1 MVDRGEMG
9 KGRACRGLVS
19 GEIVRGG
26 WRSGKGVCIAEVP
39 SNRLIEKHLTLLDA
53 SSKSFTGRFVGSR
66 ELSPR
71 DRDERRRNMMESRG
85 MPDASPIENTS
96 ATTLFLP
103 FTLSPSWA
111 YKCVLRVTRRKEGNR
126 RNEIVPCTRNR
137 PSRSANPPARL
148 SRRRVL
154 NIQNFL
160 RGRNFCILL
169 GECVPAGRRVWLRFL
184 HDLWFAAAVRRGD
197 FPAEDSPIFQ
207 GIRNPW
213 RNNAT
218 NVPFVKATVLAWK

>member
-39 SNRLIEKHLTLLDA
+39 SNRFIEKHLTLLDA

-66 ELSPR
+66 ELSSR

-137 PSRSANPPARL
+137 PVSFGESARSPLSPASIEYSKLSSRKKLLYPPW
-148 SRRRVL
+148 RV
-154 NIQNFL
+154 
-160 RGRNFCILL
+160 C
-169 GECVPAGRRVWLRFL
+169 AGRQEGLAPFPSRFVVCRGSS
-184 HDLWFAAAVRRGD
+184 ARRFSRWGFSD
-197 FPAEDSPIFQ
+197 FSRHPQS
-207 GIRNPW
+207 
-213 RNNAT
+213 
-218 NVPFVKATVLAWK
+218 LAK